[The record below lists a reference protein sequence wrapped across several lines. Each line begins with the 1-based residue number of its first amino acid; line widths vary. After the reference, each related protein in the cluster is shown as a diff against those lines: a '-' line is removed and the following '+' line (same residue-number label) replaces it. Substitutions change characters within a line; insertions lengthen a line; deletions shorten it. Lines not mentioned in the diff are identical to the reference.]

1 MSLSIPHTRGG
12 IALAR
17 WRPRPCVGRGHV
29 PCTRLYMADSA
40 NLWIFGSIG
49 IGLVA
54 AALIAFSLWRN
65 APARRSNRLRER
77 FGPEYDVAV
86 SQYGKGRAARVL
98 EARERRVGKLSIRSL
113 SPSERAGFAQSWRL
127 CQEQFVDAPNAAVS
141 AAHELVLRV
150 MHMRGYPVDD
160 FDQQVADLSVD
171 HGSMVHHFRAAHA
184 LEQTNRAG
192 RANTEE
198 LRQAMVH
205 YRALFDELL
214 DQTPHQPVPR
224 SQRGNAARPVEAQR
238 TGA

>member
-1 MSLSIPHTRGG
+1 MTDSLT
-12 IALAR
+12 
-17 WRPRPCVGRGHV
+17 
-29 PCTRLYMADSA
+29 TDSVSL
-40 NLWIFGSIG
+40 LWVAIMIG
-49 IGLVA
+49 IGVLVA
-54 AALIAFSLWRN
+54 GLIALTLWRN
-65 APARRSNRLRER
+65 APARKSKRLRER

-86 SQYGKGRAARVL
+86 SQYGAARAARVL
-98 EARERRVGKLSIRSL
+98 EARERRVSKLPIRSL

-141 AAHELVLRV
+141 SAHELVLRA

-171 HGSMVHHFRAAHA
+171 YGNMVHHYRAAHV
-184 LEQTNRAG
+184 LEQANRAG

-214 DQTPHQPVPR
+214 GTTAVDRVPPSQR
-224 SQRGNAARPVEAQR
+224 SQPAPPAEAQR
-238 TGA
+238 GV

>member
-1 MSLSIPHTRGG
+1 
-12 IALAR
+12 
-17 WRPRPCVGRGHV
+17 
-29 PCTRLYMADSA
+29 MADSA
-40 NLWIFGSIG
+40 KLWLFGIVG
-49 IGLVA
+49 IGLIVV
-54 AALIAFSLWRN
+54 ALIALTLWRN
-65 APARRSNRLRER
+65 APARRKNRLRER

-86 SQYGKGRAARVL
+86 SQYGKARAARVL
-98 EARERRVGKLSIRSL
+98 EARARRVGKLTIRSL

-127 CQEQFVDAPNAAVS
+127 CQEQFVDAPSAAVS

-150 MHMRGYPVDD
+150 MHMKGYPVDD

-171 HGSMVHHFRAAHA
+171 YGSMVHHLRAAHV
-184 LEQTNRAG
+184 LEQANRAG

-214 DQTPHQPVPR
+214 GPTPAELVPP
-224 SQRGNAARPVEAQR
+224 SQRSNGARASAAHR